1 MPVHLRVRSCLGVE
15 LNNPSLLF
23 QREKHIEGRS
33 DTTVVSTTEARVM
46 STPGASE
53 IVPAGASGGGDAAPK
68 PKGKPPKGPGGGRG
82 RGRGRGRGGAP
93 GKEKVRTDLTS
104 PPRMNPPAFS
114 SSPLTIHYSS
124 RRRVKEPRRKPRSP
138 RRRNRRRARN
148 DSSGKEVWPKI
159 VILPKTLP
167 HSTFLTHLAC
177 RRPLSSFILALL
189 QPLALTSFDPPHLN
203 QQ

>member
-1 MPVHLRVRSCLGVE
+1 MLGQRPFQCIPIVE
-15 LNNPSLLF
+15 P
-23 QREKHIEGRS
+23 QEPMRRRRDEMRMDRRDPMMMDRGR
-33 DTTVVSTTEARVM
+33 
-46 STPGASE
+46 
-53 IVPAGASGGGDAAPK
+53 
-68 PKGKPPKGPGGGRG
+68 GRGRGRGRPMRMDMG

-104 PPRMNPPAFS
+104 PPRMNPPALS

-159 VILPKTLP
+159 VSLPKTLP

-177 RRPLSSFILALL
+177 RRPLSSFILAVL